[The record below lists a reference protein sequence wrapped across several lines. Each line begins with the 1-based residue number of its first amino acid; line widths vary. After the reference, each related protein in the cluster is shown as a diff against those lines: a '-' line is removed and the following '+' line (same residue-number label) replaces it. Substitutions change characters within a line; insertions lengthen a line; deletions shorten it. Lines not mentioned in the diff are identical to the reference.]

1 MERQKRLW
9 AVAFLLPAIVLYTVI
24 GFLPNLGSIA
34 LSLFDWNGIS
44 PHMDFAGGQ
53 NFIDLIRD
61 SVFYTALANNLVF
74 TVASMSVSM
83 IFGFVL
89 AYFLYRG
96 VAGGGF
102 LRTIYYFPV
111 VVSMVAAGMMW
122 RWIYDPNFG
131 LLNALLK
138 GVGLG
143 GLAGNWLGF
152 GRALISVIAVSIW
165 KTTGVAMILFIA
177 GLQGMPK
184 EVLES
189 AQIDGANEPQSV
201 RHIIVPMLTPVISI
215 VVIILLIRSF
225 SAFDLVYVMTGGGPG
240 HASEVL
246 STYSYTEA
254 FGALQVGYSSAI
266 AVASFVLQFALAVVY
281 LGRFRNEN
289 I

>member
-1 MERQKRLW
+1 M
-9 AVAFLLPAIVLYTVI
+9 AFLLPAVVSYTVI

-34 LSLFDWNGIS
+34 LSLFHWNGIA
-44 PHMDFAGGQ
+44 PHLDFAGGR
-53 NFIDLIRD
+53 NFVDLVSD
-61 SVFYTALANNLVF
+61 PVFYTALVNNLVF
-74 TVASMSVSM
+74 TVASMGFAM
-83 IFGFVL
+83 IFGFAL

-96 VAGGGF
+96 IAGGGF

-131 LLNALLK
+131 LLNAVLK
-138 GVGLG
+138 AVGLG
-143 GLAGNWLGF
+143 ALAGNWLGF
-152 GRALISVIAVSIW
+152 GRALISVIVVSVW

-177 GLQGMPK
+177 GLQSMSK
-184 EVLES
+184 EILES
-189 AQIDGANEPQSV
+189 AQIDGAGELQTV
-201 RHIIVPMLTPVISI
+201 RHVTVPMLTPIISI

-246 STYSYTEA
+246 STYSYTQA
-254 FGALQVGYSSAI
+254 FGALRVGYSSAI
-266 AVASFVLQFALAVVY
+266 AVASFVLQFALAAVY
-281 LGRFRNEN
+281 LWRFRNEN